1 MTTAWAVSGKHVGCY
16 TGGKI
21 GFCESSNILGCLCSE
36 ELHLVDAACQAPTRV
51 VSQEGDGVL
60 TFAIDR
66 LGLHA
71 CTSHRSGLLRHFS
84 LGEKVD
90 LVRSWRGHDQVVAD
104 VCFDTTGALVATGS
118 VDQTAKVWDFQG
130 YFCTHN
136 FKGHAGIVTLV
147 RFHPARLQLV
157 TVANTEVRLWDLES
171 SVCVAVLKD
180 HLSSISS
187 MCFGP
192 VRSKLYQLVTGGRDQ
207 VVNVWNLEEKCS
219 LVRSIPVFENVEGV
233 VAIPTKRLRQQCKE
247 AHSDCGPFSAWLRE
261 EDAQPAPFVIF
272 TVGNKGVVRAW
283 NPLDGKAVAS
293 HDSPHAAKGELR
305 QIHCLDTSGGTKMVT
320 VGEDMNL
327 MIWTLPEF
335 EVSSHIMGH
344 NEEIVHVQLIPQITW
359 PEEQPDGSGTAPEIV
374 AERFVCIANDEH
386 PRVVTCEGFGASLLR
401 GHTDVVISCDVSPD
415 GAWIATGGKDQSIR
429 IWSSSTCQFACIC
442 AGHAGDVSALSFAK
456 RRPRS
461 VRAASQQVIAHSKE
475 VNDVLALASQVCAG
489 TQVLVSPNNKLI
501 ASGGQDKLVRIWKF
515 PEGDLLGAKDTGEVS
530 GALATVEQH
539 LDLLSSRYR
548 CVAFSPI
555 DQVVA
560 SASAIRSFQ
569 GHSSA
574 VLRVAFLA
582 NGMQLMSSSVDGLL
596 KLWHIRTAECAA
608 TLEEHTSKVWCI
620 DILGDRMVSGGADS
634 KICVWRD
641 STLEVEKQRFS
652 LGVALGQDEKA
663 DLAIKDSRIG
673 LLVREGKVV
682 ADRAAVR
689 AEPSLAAPV
698 QGGKVKGSI
707 VELFEWSDCL
717 KWRRVVDSKTWLSGW
732 MLLDHPQHGPLLRPS
747 SLPFQVKPLEPLC
760 RQKRG
765 MQRGR
770 KGDRQKSSKGNQ
782 AMGNCVGKLPF
793 FGGHS
798 KMMLADEALRSRARG
813 CMLGIMVGDALGAAF
828 EGYSQE
834 RIRKLAQGE
843 WRTPLVQGFIRAV
856 HMGTY
861 ISTGKTLQGPFQL
874 ARGVDD
880 MAFVPPGIELPQ
892 EVLDQCGRIGMY
904 TDDTCACLA
913 VAGSLVECGKADA
926 GHVARSCAEFF
937 RDNEHFRGSPPTAKQ
952 VNAACLAGVAVE
964 KTGLPPYFRFEGGSF
979 ANGGAMRISPLALAY
994 RHASPETL
1002 RNAVEQTILGTHRH
1016 TEAVDFAVL
1025 QAAAVQYSL
1034 LHDPGTF
1041 NPNELLPGLLG
1052 LCHSDDMRDVM
1063 KSLARAVRFVN
1074 MDDADD
1080 QKILGPILN
1089 KHKRPG
1095 SGLGFQLASIHMA
1108 PCVFWLVSRHYRD
1121 PRCAVQAAVDLGG
1134 DTDTTASMVGAIVGA
1149 LHGEGWC
1156 DDWAG
1161 SMENGIH
1168 GRDYALRLAEQL
1180 VELDLEE

>member
-1 MTTAWAVSGKHVGCY
+1 MTLDLEHQPDEAKMV
-16 TGGKI
+16 
-21 GFCESSNILGCLCSE
+21 FRCLCSE

-84 LGEKVD
+84 LGEKVA

-104 VCFDTTGALVATGS
+104 VSFDTTGALVATGS

-192 VRSKLYQLVTGGRDQ
+192 VKSKLYQLVTGGRDQ

-261 EDAQPAPFVIF
+261 DEQPPPFVIF

-305 QIHCLDTSGGTKMVT
+305 QIHCLDASGGTKMVT

-327 MIWTLPEF
+327 MIWSLPEF

-344 NEEIVHVQLIPQITW
+344 NEEVVHVQLIPQITW
-359 PEEQPDGSGTAPEIV
+359 PEEQADGSGTSPEIV
-374 AERFVCIANDEH
+374 AQRFVCIANDEH

-461 VRAASQQVIAHSKE
+461 VRAASQQEQLPMLLVSASQDKTMKIWELPSAKKLEQVLGQGLKVKKSKLTVIAHSKE
-475 VNDVLALASQVCAG
+475 VND
-489 TQVLVSPNNKLI
+489 VLVSPNNKLI

-515 PEGDLLGAKDTGEVS
+515 PEGDMLGECKGHRRGVW
-530 GALATVEQH
+530 
-539 LDLLSSRYR
+539 

-560 SASAIRSFQ
+560 SASSDATIRLWNLKDFRAIRSFQ

-641 STLEVEKQRFS
+641 STLEVEKQR
-652 LGVALGQDEKA
+652 QDEKA

-673 LLVREGKVV
+673 LLVREGKVE
-682 ADRAAVR
+682 AALT
-689 AEPSLAAPV
+689 LAL
-698 QGGKVKGSI
+698 
-707 VELFEWSDCL
+707 EL
-717 KWRRVVDSKTWLSGW
+717 KRPGQ
-732 MLLDHPQHGPLLRPS
+732 MQQILLDHTMDMVGRTLFASAEGAPPVNNTVSGKSRT
-747 SLPFQVKPLEPLC
+747 
-760 RQKRG
+760 KRG

-770 KGDRQKSSKGNQ
+770 KGDRQKSSKDGTVAVAAEDAPNADIDLRRWVLSLTDPQ
-782 AMGNCVGKLPF
+782 LEQLVD
-793 FGGHS
+793 
-798 KMMLADEALRSRARG
+798 MLEQWNSNRRMAP
-813 CMLGIMVGDALGAAF
+813 
-828 EGYSQE
+828 
-834 RIRKLAQGE
+834 LAQMLFAILLLSVPATKLSSLEGMNATCGNVLSYAQRHMARIE
-843 WRTPLVQGFIRAV
+843 SLLQKTLVGVVAFFDVAV
-856 HMGTY
+856 HAALKRTM
-861 ISTGKTLQGPFQL
+861 
-874 ARGVDD
+874 D
-880 MAFVPPGIELPQ
+880 
-892 EVLDQCGRIGMY
+892 VL
-904 TDDTCACLA
+904 L
-913 VAGSLVECGKADA
+913 
-926 GHVARSCAEFF
+926 
-937 RDNEHFRGSPPTAKQ
+937 
-952 VNAACLAGVAVE
+952 
-964 KTGLPPYFRFEGGSF
+964 
-979 ANGGAMRISPLALAY
+979 
-994 RHASPETL
+994 
-1002 RNAVEQTILGTHRH
+1002 
-1016 TEAVDFAVL
+1016 
-1025 QAAAVQYSL
+1025 
-1034 LHDPGTF
+1034 
-1041 NPNELLPGLLG
+1041 
-1052 LCHSDDMRDVM
+1052 
-1063 KSLARAVRFVN
+1063 
-1074 MDDADD
+1074 
-1080 QKILGPILN
+1080 
-1089 KHKRPG
+1089 
-1095 SGLGFQLASIHMA
+1095 
-1108 PCVFWLVSRHYRD
+1108 
-1121 PRCAVQAAVDLGG
+1121 G
-1134 DTDTTASMVGAIVGA
+1134 DTDEAT
-1149 LHGEGWC
+1149 
-1156 DDWAG
+1156 
-1161 SMENGIH
+1161 N
-1168 GRDYALRLAEQL
+1168 LRLE
-1180 VELDLEE
+1180 VSG